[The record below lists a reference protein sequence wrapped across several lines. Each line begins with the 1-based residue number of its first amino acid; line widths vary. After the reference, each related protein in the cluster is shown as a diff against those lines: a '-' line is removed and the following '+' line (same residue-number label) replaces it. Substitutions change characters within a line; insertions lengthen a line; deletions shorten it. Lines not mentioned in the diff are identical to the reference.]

1 MVSKLDMFFRQNIR
15 LWIVAIAC
23 WFSLTL
29 TGCEDVDLMLA
40 TEAGVDAVKS
50 ITLSEEAV
58 QRMAKQS
65 SAYVDRKQRVA
76 GPGNQYAI
84 RLRRLVGEHQQEGS
98 LSFNYKVYLSPQVNA
113 FAMADGTIRI
123 YSGLMDMMNDGEL
136 RFVIGHEMGHVAQK
150 HIHKK
155 IKVAYGASAIRKAVG
170 SIDGVAGEIARS
182 QLGGFVQSLTSAQFS
197 QYEEKEA
204 DDYGLSFMK
213 LKGYNPWDSVAALK
227 KLAGLGNN
235 HSFLSSHPDPGKR
248 AERLKLQLEGKAP
261 SIQEKK
267 EGLLDRLRTVA
278 STVYNK
284 ILKLVAW
291 LINLF

>member
-1 MVSKLDMFFRQNIR
+1 
-15 LWIVAIAC
+15 
-23 WFSLTL
+23 
-29 TGCEDVDLMLA
+29 MLA

-76 GPGNQYAI
+76 SPENQYAM
-84 RLRRLVGEHQQEGS
+84 RLRRLVGQHQREGS

-136 RFVIGHEMGHVAQK
+136 RFVIGHEMGHVALK

-182 QLGGFVQSLTSAQFS
+182 QLGGFVQSLTGAQFS

-204 DDYGLSFMK
+204 DDYGLLFMK
-213 LKGYNPWDSVAALK
+213 RKGYNPWHGVSALK
-227 KLAGLGNN
+227 KLARLGNN
-235 HSFLSSHPDPGKR
+235 HTFLSSHPAPGKR
-248 AERLKLQLEGKAP
+248 AKRLQLQLEGKATN
-261 SIQEKK
+261 IQEKK
-267 EGLLDRLRTVA
+267 EGLLSWAKHMVGTVI
-278 STVYNK
+278 NK
-284 ILKLVAW
+284 VIR
-291 LINLF
+291 LINRLIEHF